1 MLTNIHNED
10 SLFLH
15 DSAGSIRL
23 MRASGPA
30 LCLASA
36 ATFGVMGIF
45 GKLAYRDGAT
55 VGTLLATRFV
65 VAALACW
72 LVLAGLGRLGE
83 LRALGRRDLALALA
97 LGAIGYGAQAGSY
110 FLALRRMD
118 ASLLAMLVYTFPTI
132 VTVAAI
138 AIGRERASRRTA
150 VALVLASTGLA
161 LVLAGGAAGG
171 LDPLGTLLGLTAAS
185 VYSVYILS
193 AEGISTRV
201 GPLALMTLVCTG
213 AAISLSVAALLLSDL
228 HPGAVTVAG
237 FGWLVGIGVV
247 STVIAVGLFFAGL
260 RRVGPS
266 AAAILST
273 VEPVVTVGLAF
284 MVFGENPGAAA
295 LVGGL
300 LVLAAVPAL
309 QARRR
314 RSLLAA

>member
-1 MLTNIHNED
+1 
-10 SLFLH
+10 
-15 DSAGSIRL
+15 
-23 MRASGPA
+23 
-30 LCLASA
+30 
-36 ATFGVMGIF
+36 V
-45 GKLAYRDGAT
+45 
-55 VGTLLATRFV
+55 
-65 VAALACW
+65 
-72 LVLAGLGRLGE
+72 AGLGRLGE
-83 LRALGRRDLALALA
+83 LRLLTRRDVGLALA

-110 FLALRRMD
+110 FAALRRMD

-171 LDPLGTLLGLTAAS
+171 LDPLGTVLGLTAAS

-201 GPLALMTLVCTG
+201 APLVLMTLVCTG
-213 AAISLSVAALLLSDL
+213 AAISLSVAALLLGDL
-228 HPGAVTVAG
+228 QPGAVSPAG
-237 FGWLVGIGVV
+237 IGWLLAIGVV
-247 STVIAVGLFFAGL
+247 STVAAVGLFFAGL

-284 MVFGENPGAAA
+284 AVFGEAPGLAA
-295 LVGGL
+295 LAGGL

-309 QARRR
+309 QLRLRRP
-314 RSLLAA
+314 LAAA